1 MPNPSEAIL
10 EVFRETGALLEG
22 HFLLSS
28 GLHSPKYLQCALVLQ
43 DPSRAERLCGQLA
56 RAFTGETIDCVVSP
70 ALGGI
75 VVAHELARALGTKA
89 VFAEREDGRM
99 TLRRGFQIEPG
110 QRVLL
115 AEDVI
120 TTGGSLREVLAMV
133 KAAGAEVAGVAALV
147 DRTGA
152 RDPELGAPLTA
163 LVRLD
168 VPIYPPEECPLCDKG
183 LPLVKPGSRPRPAE
197 KGSAE

>member
-1 MPNPSEAIL
+1 MPNPSEAVL

-56 RAFTGETIDCVVSP
+56 RAFTGETIDCVVGP

-75 VVAHELARALGTKA
+75 VVAHELARALRTKA
-89 VFAEREDGRM
+89 VFAERENGRM

-183 LPLVKPGSRPRPAE
+183 LPLVKPGSRLRPAE

>member
-56 RAFTGETIDCVVSP
+56 RAFAGEMIDCVVGP

-75 VVAHELARALGTKA
+75 VVAHELAQALGTKA
-89 VFAEREDGRM
+89 VFAEWEDGRM

-168 VPIYPPEECPLCDKG
+168 VPIYTPEECPLCDKG